1 MTLMKGWQI
10 IVSGLLPYLVGM
22 SALLTI
28 LKSNHTD
35 YFTLGVMLSSMLA
48 GILIYCFT
56 VLPWY
61 IPIYW
66 ARHYVGVK
74 TFYASGFVI
83 LLLQCVACS
92 FILGATLRDAQF
104 WLLVIPVLV
113 PAVVVFM
120 ICIKVFYKQRSELV
134 EIND

>member
-1 MTLMKGWQI
+1 MKGWQV
-10 IVSGLLPYLVGM
+10 IVSGFLPYVVGM
-22 SALLTI
+22 SALLVI
-28 LKSNHTD
+28 LKSNHSD
-35 YFTLGVMLSSMLA
+35 YFTLGTMLTSMLA
-48 GILIYCFT
+48 GVLIYFFT

-66 ARHYVGVK
+66 ARRYMGVK

-92 FILGATLRDAQF
+92 FILRATLTDAQF
-104 WLLVIPVLV
+104 WLLVIPILG

-134 EIND
+134 EINN

>member
-1 MTLMKGWQI
+1 MKGWQV
-10 IVSGLLPYLVGM
+10 IVSGFLPYVVGV
-22 SALLTI
+22 SALLVI
-28 LKSNHTD
+28 LKSNHPD
-35 YFTLGVMLSSMLA
+35 YFTLGTMLTSMLT
-48 GILIYCFT
+48 GVLIYFFT

-66 ARHYVGVK
+66 ARRYMGVK

-83 LLLQCVACS
+83 LLLQCIACS
-92 FILGATLRDAQF
+92 FVLRATLTDAQF
-104 WLLVIPVLV
+104 WLLVIPVLG

-134 EIND
+134 EINN